1 MLDWIKKS
9 TIYMM
14 PKNLNFTTWY
24 LWLPKYVLCNS
35 VTKNDKSVC
44 KLHPH
49 SSPQTQ
55 MEFKAKVRGRG
66 SFAVFLR
73 PVFLFLPTALLIIL
87 QLFLRKCS
95 DMYNLECLCVNM
107 VTYQVNLVSNHG
119 INDYSLSWKCQVSA
133 WIERNTSNLV
143 A

>member
-1 MLDWIKKS
+1 
-9 TIYMM
+9 MM

-55 MEFKAKVRGRG
+55 MEYEAKVRRRG
-66 SFAVFLR
+66 SFAQFSSGQYFFFYPQHFFDYL
-73 PVFLFLPTALLIIL
+73 TIIPRSI
-87 QLFLRKCS
+87 LRKCS
-95 DMYNLECLCVNM
+95 DIYNLECLCVNM
-107 VTYQVNLVSNHG
+107 ATYQVNLVSNHR

-133 WIERNTSNLV
+133 
-143 A
+143 